1 MKNTNSLI
9 VCFLSNTNIG
19 TNKYLCCARTHSP
32 QAIFGNESPLLQS
45 HTRWCAP
52 YVRTRPQNSWPF
64 SQQLKMRLHAM
75 RLVVPEQYNP
85 ALFQKKKT
93 KSLTIV
99 PACTPLASTKEGRPL
114 GDPAWGLTRGRGTR
128 RSWRSTPT
136 SSCVSGPPS
145 VSWYYVCATATAAP
159 CGLLLLFSA
168 VPGGACRADG
178 ICNQMECPAY
188 YCRWA

>member
-85 ALFQKKKT
+85 AFVSKKENKIFNHC
-93 KSLTIV
+93 SGMHSFSVNEGGEAPGRSGMGPHPGSRDAPLMEVDPDILV
-99 PACTPLASTKEGRPL
+99 RLWPAERVLVLCVCHCNSRPL
-114 GDPAWGLTRGRGTR
+114 RPAPAFLRGARGGLPGR
-128 RSWRSTPT
+128 W
-136 SSCVSGPPS
+136 
-145 VSWYYVCATATAAP
+145 
-159 CGLLLLFSA
+159 
-168 VPGGACRADG
+168 
-178 ICNQMECPAY
+178 NM
-188 YCRWA
+188 